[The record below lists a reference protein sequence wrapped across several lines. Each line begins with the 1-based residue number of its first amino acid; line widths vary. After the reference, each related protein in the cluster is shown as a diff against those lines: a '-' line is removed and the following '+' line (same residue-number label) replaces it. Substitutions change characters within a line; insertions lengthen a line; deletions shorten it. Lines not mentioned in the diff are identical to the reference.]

1 MNRCRPAAAAVD
13 AVAVSAMAP
22 GASAVANTVFGH
34 EEEEEADPDAEH
46 VVVPAAAAGKAGYS
60 ASKAMAGLEETSG
73 GDGQPEEGDKPE
85 RARLEERVKEL
96 VADVAAKDAKISEL
110 EAAAGPGGSADKPGV
125 DAESESRYNE
135 AVAELERVKA
145 SNEEAL
151 KALENKFNAEREE
164 EQGALVRM
172 EAAVRMMESALERVE
187 SAAGRVSGA
196 SSRCGSFKLTGS
208 NAIDPNQTGSSA
220 IDPNQTGSNAI
231 DPNQTGS
238 NAIDLNQTGSNAID
252 LNQTGSNAIDRPES
266 GPGLGKGVV
275 DDAGAALKM
284 LEQANQDKVS
294 EAQAELASLRERLQ
308 ETKAAEAEHRAEIE
322 GLKERHAIAEQKG
335 ESASRERDVAQ
346 KERDVL
352 SEEVTRLK
360 AQIELARHEAK
371 GDAAKQQS
379 KSGGCTVQ

>member
-1 MNRCRPAAAAVD
+1 L
-13 AVAVSAMAP
+13 
-22 GASAVANTVFGH
+22 
-34 EEEEEADPDAEH
+34 
-46 VVVPAAAAGKAGYS
+46 
-60 ASKAMAGLEETSG
+60 SKL
-73 GDGQPEEGDKPE
+73 
-85 RARLEERVKEL
+85 
-96 VADVAAKDAKISEL
+96 
-110 EAAAGPGGSADKPGV
+110 

-172 EAAVRMMESALERVE
+172 EAAVRMMESALERAE
-187 SAAGRVSGA
+187 SAAGRVSGT
-196 SSRCGSFKLTGS
+196 SSRRGSFKLTGS
-208 NAIDPNQTGSSA
+208 NAF
-220 IDPNQTGSNAI
+220 
-231 DPNQTGS
+231 
-238 NAIDLNQTGSNAID
+238 
-252 LNQTGSNAIDRPES
+252 DRSES
-266 GPGLGKGVV
+266 GPGLGKKVV

-284 LEQANQDKVS
+284 LEQANQDRVS

-308 ETKAAEAEHRAEIE
+308 ESKAAEAEHRDVIE

>member
-96 VADVAAKDAKISEL
+96 VADVAAKEAKISEL

-151 KALENKFNAEREE
+151 KALEKKFNAEREE

-196 SSRCGSFKLTGS
+196 SSRRGSFKLS
-208 NAIDPNQTGSSA
+208 
-220 IDPNQTGSNAI
+220 
-231 DPNQTGS
+231 GS
-238 NAIDLNQTGSNAID
+238 NAIDLDQTGSNAID

-284 LEQANQDKVS
+284 LEQANQDRVS